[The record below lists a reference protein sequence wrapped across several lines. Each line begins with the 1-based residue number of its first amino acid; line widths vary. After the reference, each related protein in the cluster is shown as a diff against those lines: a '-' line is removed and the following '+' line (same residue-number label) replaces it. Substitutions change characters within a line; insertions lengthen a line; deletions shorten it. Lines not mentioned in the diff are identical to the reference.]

1 MFLVTSNAAP
11 IIDRQPSNKEELKI
25 EGRGRAETR
34 ELPPDHFLDRGMA
47 TKSKGNT
54 AKEDPVVVLARTSP
68 HHRILEQT
76 VNL

>member
-1 MFLVTSNAAP
+1 MFLDTSYATP

-47 TKSKGNT
+47 TKRKGNT
-54 AKEDPVVVLARTSP
+54 AKKDPVVVMAPTSP
-68 HHRILEQT
+68 YHKILEQT